1 MFPISYPTHS
11 NQASITV
18 EGTEFVIDSARAKEV
33 SYDPYLKVL
42 GMTWKS
48 HWDIWYYM
56 DIYIYI
62 WYYIWIYGTISGYM
76 VLYMDIWYYI
86 WIYGTIYGYMVPYVA
101 GIYAEQFMEV
111 GNLRDQDDESLGF
124 EVWHLFRR
132 RLK

>member
-48 HWDIWYYM
+48 HWDIWYY
-56 DIYIYI
+56 
-62 WYYIWIYGTISGYM
+62 IWIYGTIYGYM
-76 VLYMDIWYYI
+76 VLYMDICYYI
-86 WIYGTIYGYMVPYVA
+86 WIYGTIYGYVVRSWD
-101 GIYAEQFMEV
+101 IC
-111 GNLRDQDDESLGF
+111 
-124 EVWHLFRR
+124 
-132 RLK
+132 